1 MTAVQ
6 FNSYSFILVLLPAF
20 VVCYFL
26 LCRIRPP
33 LGKAAIIGFSVW
45 FYAAGGWDS
54 AAVLGAGMAVNLLLA
69 FRMTK
74 TRRRKLILA
83 LTVALN
89 LLLLSVKY
97 YQFAAKTLGGLL
109 GLELPAKALLVP
121 LGISFITFK
130 QIAYAVGVYRG
141 EIASVN
147 VTDYLCFILFFPKLL
162 MGPLAEPTDLIVQ
175 FNDLSRK
182 KLDWGNIACGLK
194 LFAFGLFK
202 KLVLADTFVRGVR
215 WGFSNLETATS
226 GDLFLVMLCYTFQ
239 IYFDF
244 SGYSDMATGAAKMV
258 NITLPINFDSP
269 YKSASVK
276 EFWKRWHLSLT
287 GFLTKYL
294 YFPLGGSRKGAVRTY
309 VNIFLVFL
317 ISGLWHGA
325 NWTFLLWG
333 SLHGLLMVL
342 ERLFDKQLK
351 KVHVG
356 ARWLFTFVAVAL
368 LRMLFLTDSVA
379 QWGQILG
386 TMFSFRDMAISEGLL
401 EVFVLPETAFL
412 LDKLDFLDLDS
423 AVRGLPM
430 LVTTVFGFL
439 LCMIPD
445 NNYRRQDKFNAANMI
460 LAALAF
466 AWAFLCLG
474 SESVFVYFNF

>member
-1 MTAVQ
+1 MQ

-26 LCRIRPP
+26 LCRIRPQ

-54 AAVLGAGMAVNLLLA
+54 AAALGVGMAVNLLLA
-69 FRMTK
+69 FWMTK
-74 TRRRKLILA
+74 AARHRKLILA
-83 LTVALN
+83 LAVAVN

-97 YQFAAKTLGGLL
+97 YGFAVTTLNRLLDLSFSAKT
-109 GLELPAKALLVP
+109 LLVP
-121 LGISFITFK
+121 LGISFITFQ

-141 EIASVN
+141 EIASVS
-147 VTDYLCFILFFPKLL
+147 VPDYLCFILFFPKLL
-162 MGPLAEPTDLIVQ
+162 MGPLAEPTDLIAQ
-175 FNDLSRK
+175 FNDPARK
-182 KLDWGNIACGLK
+182 RLDWGNIACGLK
-194 LFAFGLFK
+194 LFGFGLFK

-215 WGFSNLETATS
+215 WGFSNLASATA

-244 SGYSDMATGAAKMV
+244 SGYSDMATGVAKMV

-317 ISGLWHGA
+317 ISGFWHGA

-333 SLHGLLMVL
+333 SLHGILMVL

-351 KVHVG
+351 KVNVCV
-356 ARWLFTFVAVAL
+356 RWLFTFVAVAL

-386 TMFSFRDMAISEGLL
+386 TMFSFRNMAVSEGLL

-430 LVTTVFGFL
+430 LATTVFAFL
-439 LCMIPD
+439 LCMIPE
-445 NNYRRQDKFNAANMI
+445 NNYRRQDKLNAANMI